1 MYSEMK
7 GKTALITGAGKET
20 GIGYTIAKRLADE
33 GVTVVI
39 SDVCKDIGADN
50 YARIGTKEELESL
63 AKKINGHCVVID
75 VTDEGTIA
83 AAAAYIT
90 DTFGRLDYLIN
101 NAGASPSPQY
111 LQYMDLAMWQKT
123 IDIGLNGTLL
133 VTRHMLPL
141 MTGGGCAIV
150 NTASRA
156 GKKPRAFAGA
166 YCVAKAGVIM
176 MTKVFAMETAAL
188 GIRVNAIC
196 PGQID
201 TDLERWG
208 WEYEAQIRQIDV
220 QEIID
225 EEITTIPA
233 GRIGLPKDVADLV
246 AFLLSDQARYI
257 TGQALNIDG
266 GQLMEL

>member
-1 MYSEMK
+1 MYSEMN
-7 GKTALITGAGKET
+7 GKIALITGSGKEN
-20 GIGYTIAKRLADE
+20 GIGFTIAKRLADE

-39 SDVCKDIGADN
+39 SDICKDICADD
-50 YARIGTKEELESL
+50 YARIGTKEELDTL
-63 AKKINGHCVVID
+63 AKKINGHSVVLD
-75 VTDEGTIA
+75 VTDENTIA
-83 AAAAYIT
+83 AAASYIT
-90 DTFGRLDYLIN
+90 DNFGRLDYLVN

-123 IDIGLNGTLL
+123 LDINVNGTLL

-141 MTGGGCAIV
+141 MTGEGSAIV

-156 GKKPRAFAGA
+156 GRKPRAFAGA

-176 MTKVFAMETAAL
+176 MTKVFALEAAAQ

-208 WEYEAQIRQIDV
+208 WELEAQILQKDV
-220 QEIID
+220 NEIID
-225 EEITTIPA
+225 EEISTIPL
-233 GRIGLPKDVADLV
+233 GRIGLPLDVADLV
-246 AFLLSDQARYI
+246 AFLLSDQSRYI
-257 TGQALNIDG
+257 TGQAVNVGG
-266 GQLMEL
+266 GQLMEI